1 MRIANALFASSMFRA
16 GRVPDLIR
24 TDQGPEF
31 KNAIMQEYC
40 ACVGIGRR
48 FGTPWRPVEQGLVEG
63 LHKET
68 QKVMG
73 MLVHDVLKCL
83 PNEVGELFNLIEF
96 IIYNTPGSHG
106 YTPRDIDRR
115 WSMSTALERELQ
127 PFQVQE
133 FEPLEDYVRELFQN
147 YGLIKTKVLTHLQS
161 KSLERAELA
170 NRFRQ
175 SKTFQAGDRAV
186 SYTHLTLPT
195 KA

>member
-1 MRIANALFASSMFRA
+1 M
-16 GRVPDLIR
+16 
-24 TDQGPEF
+24 
-31 KNAIMQEYC
+31 
-40 ACVGIGRR
+40 
-48 FGTPWRPVEQGLVEG
+48 
-63 LHKET
+63 
-68 QKVMG
+68 
-73 MLVHDVLKCL
+73 KCL
-83 PNEVGELFNLIEF
+83 PNVVGELLHLVKF

-115 WSMSTALERELQ
+115 WSLSTALECELQ

-147 YGLIKTKVLTHLQS
+147 YRLIQTKVLTHLQS

-175 SKTFQAGDRAV
+175 SYKAV

-195 KA
+195 KRIV